1 MGKRK
6 KGVDE
11 ELLLSQGD
19 NDDDVSVAD
28 GLHLNTSTRND
39 WMTPLM
45 MAIQLNPPSK
55 PQPKPKEKNEKTK
68 KQQQIA
74 EQRRKQKLCADSV
87 PMSGDSQ
94 ERDSIKIQDCK
105 GFI

>member
-45 MAIQLNPPSK
+45 IAIQLNPPSK

-74 EQRRKQKLCADSV
+74 EQRRKQKLVRRFGANV
-87 PMSGDSQ
+87 G
-94 ERDSIKIQDCK
+94 RFTGT
-105 GFI
+105 GFHQNIG